1 MDHINRGLKPDAQV
15 PWQRRAECIKQL
27 IDAGFV
33 DKLFL
38 SNDVVLGAAL
48 LPAEGQGDREKN
60 NPDGMLFNSRRLI
73 PWLKENGVSDR
84 AIRSITVDNPG
95 RFFGVNRTLPTPR
108 DQST

>member
-1 MDHINRGLKPDAQV
+1 MGLARRGYMLGMDHINRGLKPDAQV
-15 PWQRRAECIKQL
+15 SWQRRAECIK
-27 IDAGFV
+27 
-33 DKLFL
+33 K
-38 SNDVVLGAAL
+38 
-48 LPAEGQGDREKN
+48 
-60 NPDGMLFNSRRLI
+60 RRLI